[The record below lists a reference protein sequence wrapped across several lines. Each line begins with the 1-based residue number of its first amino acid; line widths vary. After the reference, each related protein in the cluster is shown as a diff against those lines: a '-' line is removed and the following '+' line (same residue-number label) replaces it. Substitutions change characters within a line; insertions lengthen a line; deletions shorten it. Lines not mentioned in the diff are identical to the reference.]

1 MKCAIHLI
9 AVLVLT
15 VMLACSSMASAFA
28 APNPSGLTPSGLTTT
43 PFCLEYSVASEEGQ
57 VKVLSPAP
65 DTMGVSIRFSDF
77 GYNPGRGEIAAVG
90 PCSQPDPS
98 LLTCKLQ
105 GVGYG
110 KYLAASL
117 IPIDSPVTLTLITT
131 GEKGEEDSDGK
142 LTIDDFWEPDAS
154 AYLYKSD
161 CQ

>member
-1 MKCAIHLI
+1 MKCAINLI

-15 VMLACSSMASAFA
+15 VMLACSSIASAFA
-28 APNPSGLTPSGLTTT
+28 APSPSGLTMT
-43 PFCLEYSVASEEGQ
+43 PFCLEYAVASEEGQ
-57 VKVLSPAP
+57 VKVLSPSP
-65 DTMGVSIRFSDF
+65 DNMGVSIRFSDF

-90 PCSQPDPS
+90 PCSQLDPS
-98 LLTCKLQ
+98 LLTCKMK

-117 IPIDSPVTLTLITT
+117 IAIDSPVTLTLITT

-142 LTIDDFWEPDAS
+142 LSIKDFWEPDSS
-154 AYLYKSD
+154 AYLYKSN